1 MKEGLMSM
9 SETARVD
16 DVGEFYDEMA
26 GMIEVLGGNI
36 HVGYWLTDDDQTP
49 LLEAINRCT
58 DVVGANLDLQ
68 PGQRLLDV
76 GCGAGVPAIRLGQR
90 TDVIITG
97 ITNSKWQVSEA
108 TRRVDAAGLRGRV
121 HIEYGDAAA
130 LTFPDESFD
139 AVLAFESLPHARDRR
154 QWLHE
159 MVRVLR
165 PGGRI
170 VLTEFTEEIPL
181 TERDAEVLRAGAL
194 EPPLLASEV
203 VKVVRDSGLAVDEVV
218 ACGDRIRR
226 SYPAYFDRFG
236 RQRTELVAALGEE
249 KVVNWEQGM
258 LLLLAI
264 YRDKIGYLILTG
276 HKPM

>member
-1 MKEGLMSM
+1 MST
-9 SETARVD
+9 SETSRVD

-49 LLEAINRCT
+49 LLEAMNRCT
-58 DVVGANLDLQ
+58 DVVGAKLELQ

-90 TDVIITG
+90 TDAIITG
-97 ITNSKWQVSEA
+97 ITNSKWQVCEA
-108 TRRVDAAGLRGRV
+108 TRRVNEVGLRGQV
-121 HIEYGDAAA
+121 QIEYGDAAA
-130 LTFPDESFD
+130 LVYQDEAFD
-139 AVLAFESLPHARDRR
+139 AVLAFESLPHARDRG
-154 QWLHE
+154 QWLRE

-170 VLTEFTEEIPL
+170 VLTEFTEEVPL

-203 VKVVRDSGLAVDEVV
+203 VAAVRDSGLAVDEVV

-226 SYPAYFDRFG
+226 SYPAYFDLFAR
-236 RQRTELVAALGEE
+236 RRTELVADLGEK
-249 KVVNWEQGM
+249 KVVEWEQGM

-264 YRDKIGYLILTG
+264 YREKIGYLILTG